1 MFTLYKV
8 YFAYSQVKFNVIM
21 LKDISKSVCF
31 KPFKINK
38 TLIEVRV
45 NEMPT
50 EF

>member
-8 YFAYSQVKFNVIM
+8 YFAYLQVKFNAIM
-21 LKDISKSVCF
+21 LEYVSKSVCF

-45 NEMPT
+45 NELPT